1 MGPQR
6 NPPGVHR
13 WKTVVAYFG
22 CEATD
27 GKFIYFVQVN
37 LFSNVPFY
45 LFCQTNGEDV
55 VVFPGYSPDIGEIDS
70 PERQF
75 GGL

>member
-22 CEATD
+22 CEVTD
-27 GKFIYFVQVN
+27 GKFVYFV
-37 LFSNVPFY
+37 
-45 LFCQTNGEDV
+45 
-55 VVFPGYSPDIGEIDS
+55 
-70 PERQF
+70 
-75 GGL
+75 